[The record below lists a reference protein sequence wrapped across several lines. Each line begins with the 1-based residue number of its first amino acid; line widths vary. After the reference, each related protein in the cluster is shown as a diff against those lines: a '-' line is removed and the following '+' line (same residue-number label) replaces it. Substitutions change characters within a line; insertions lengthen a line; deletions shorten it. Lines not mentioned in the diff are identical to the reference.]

1 MFNVHI
7 PITSFQD
14 PYDLQW
20 PGCVMAL
27 LSRSMF
33 NGPVLAPPLNQVARK
48 DSQDADN
55 DAFSLQMSCRPDAIL
70 I

>member
-1 MFNVHI
+1 MIFNG
-7 PITSFQD
+7 P
-14 PYDLQW
+14 
-20 PGCVMAL
+20 CVMAL